1 MCIVEGYVWLTLRYE
16 REGNKWVGI
25 CHELS
30 TSTFARTLKRCQQE
44 LNELVIEH
52 LNVLDQAGQR
62 DRFFHDWGIE
72 LHPAHVT
79 PTQVTLHGHGDPT
92 WNDFLKGVMGSGEG
106 PLLQP
111 RAFPIDNAKGKQ
123 AAHSGI

>member
-1 MCIVEGYVWLTLRYE
+1 MCTVEGYVWLTLKYE
-16 REGNKWVGI
+16 REGNKWVGT

-44 LNELVIEH
+44 LNDLVIEH
-52 LNVLDQAGQR
+52 LDVLEQTGQR
-62 DRFFHDWGIE
+62 ERFFHDWGIE

-79 PTQVTLHGHGDPT
+79 STEVTLHSRGDPA
-92 WNDFLKGVMGSGEG
+92 WNDFLKGVMGSGED

-111 RAFPIDNAKGKQ
+111 RALLIDKAKGKQ
-123 AAHSGI
+123 VALSGV